1 MHRIAVLDD
10 YQSVA
15 ADFCD
20 WSTLPE
26 PAEVVEFHDHV
37 DDEDALV
44 ARLEPFDVVVAMR
57 ERTAFPRSVLE
68 RLPNLKLLVTT
79 GRRNKSIDVAAAT
92 HHGITVCGTGILP
105 NGTAELTWGLILA
118 VARHIPQEDA
128 SVRAGGWQETVG
140 TDLHGARLGIVGL
153 GGQGSQ
159 VARIGLAFGM
169 DVVAWSQNL
178 TDERAAER
186 CVTVCGTG
194 AHPTSTAE
202 LTWALVLA
210 VARHVPEEDAG
221 MRAGG
226 WQRTVGTDLAGARLG
241 VVGLG
246 RLGTR
251 VARIGQA
258 FGMDV
263 VAWSQNLTDERAT
276 EAGVRRV
283 ERDELFATADVVT
296 VHLVLSERTRGLVG
310 RDELA
315 RMKRSAILVNTSR
328 GPIVD
333 EAALL
338 EALSEGHLAGVG
350 LDVYDR
356 EPLPADAA
364 LRTAPR
370 TVLTPHLGYV
380 TRDTYRVFYGDAVED
395 VAAFLRGEPV
405 RVLAPA

>member
-1 MHRIAVLDD
+1 VLRIAVLDD
-10 YQSVA
+10 FQSVSGEFA
-15 ADFCD
+15 D
-20 WSTLPE
+20 WSRLPE
-26 PAEVVEFHDHV
+26 EAEVVAFADHL
-37 DDEDALV
+37 DDEDAV
-44 ARLEPFDVVVAMR
+44 ADRLTDFDVVVAMR
-57 ERTAFPRSVLE
+57 ERTPFPRSLLA
-68 RLPNLKLLVTT
+68 RLPRLRLLVTT
-79 GRRNKSIDVAAAT
+79 GARNAAIDVAAA
-92 HHGITVCGTGILP
+92 
-105 NGTAELTWGLILA
+105 
-118 VARHIPQEDA
+118 
-128 SVRAGGWQETVG
+128 
-140 TDLHGARLGIVGL
+140 
-153 GGQGSQ
+153 
-159 VARIGLAFGM
+159 
-169 DVVAWSQNL
+169 
-178 TDERAAER
+178 AER
-186 CVTVCGTG
+186 GVTVCGTG
-194 AHPTSTAE
+194 AHPTGTAE

-328 GPIVD
+328 GPVVD

-405 RVLAPA
+405 RVLTHA